1 MGKLKMKTKKSA
13 LKRFRMTR
21 NGKILRNHSGKSH
34 FNAKKRGNRK
44 RVLKKKDLVS
54 HADMKRVKRMLGV

>member
-1 MGKLKMKTKKSA
+1 MGKLKMKTKKIA

-44 RVLKKKDLVS
+44 RVLKKKDIVS
-54 HADMKRVKRMLGV
+54 KADVKRVRRMLGL